1 MAVIDPLPIVQV
13 AAIEAHDPAKD
24 WLVERLWGRA
34 AVGFVSGAPKL
45 CKSWLALD
53 LAVSVASGTACLGH
67 FAVDDVGPTLVYLAE
82 DHLAAVRQRVG
93 ALCDHRGL
101 DLQRLDLHVIAAP
114 SLRLDQQA
122 DLQRLDRALHE
133 LQPRLLV
140 LDPLVRLHT
149 RDENSSVEI
158 SGLLGSL
165 RELNRRHDMAIAV
178 VHHMSKKARANLGQA
193 MRGSGDLH
201 AWMDS
206 ACYLTRRGEG
216 ELRLTVEHRAS
227 PAPDPMKLRLV
238 DDDEGLRLCL
248 GGTDRPAPPLAEA
261 VRAALRD
268 ADGPRTRGA
277 LREQLA
283 VNNARLGE
291 TLTELQRRGLIE
303 RGPKGWTLG
312 QRQLALVK

>member
-1 MAVIDPLPIVQV
+1 
-13 AAIEAHDPAKD
+13 
-24 WLVERLWGRA
+24 
-34 AVGFVSGAPKL
+34 
-45 CKSWLALD
+45 
-53 LAVSVASGTACLGH
+53 
-67 FAVDDVGPTLVYLAE
+67 
-82 DHLAAVRQRVG
+82 
-93 ALCDHRGL
+93 
-101 DLQRLDLHVIAAP
+101 
-114 SLRLDQQA
+114 
-122 DLQRLDRALHE
+122 
-133 LQPRLLV
+133 
-140 LDPLVRLHT
+140 
-149 RDENSSVEI
+149 
-158 SGLLGSL
+158 
-165 RELNRRHDMAIAV
+165 MAIAV

-261 VRAALRD
+261 VRAALRQ

-303 RGPKGWTLG
+303 RGPKGWILG